1 MALVL
6 ALYLLLCVRV
16 TADICAGAAKGQIVF
31 SADVGALAF
40 HAQVSGWVKGRRIQM
55 RFPLPKFKTKSD
67 KKEFRRRWL
76 IARAVLHAADWE
88 LIALHV
94 RQTYLL
100 LTGQAICTE
109 AAARGI
115 RGEAD
120 AKQRRKQALS
130 DLMAIQKD
138 VQKAASSPKEP
149 EEEEDD
155 LFPALSQTRR
165 ISVVKPLE
173 EAKPAA
179 HRRRKQAVFT
189 VIQSD
194 KQVQ

>member
-1 MALVL
+1 MERKSAGGAIRLTNKTAIALRESARTVRRTGVVVGAVL
-6 ALYLLLCVRV
+6 TAGLAAASVWCGMRWLPAVPLL
-16 TADICAGAAKGQIVF
+16 IGAAVAID
-31 SADVGALAF
+31 A
-40 HAQVSGWVKGRRIQM
+40 
-55 RFPLPKFKTKSD
+55 
-67 KKEFRRRWL
+67 
-76 IARAVLHAADWE
+76 
-88 LIALHV
+88 LIALYV

-120 AKQRRKQALS
+120 AKQRREQALS
-130 DLMAIQKD
+130 DLMAMQKD
-138 VQKAASSPKEP
+138 VRKAAERSEA
-149 EEEEDD
+149 EERD

-165 ISVVKPLE
+165 ISAVMPPPE

-179 HRRRKQAVFT
+179 HRRRRQAVFT

>member
-1 MALVL
+1 MERKSAGGAIRLTNKTAIALRESARTARRTGVVVGVALTAGL
-6 ALYLLLCVRV
+6 AAASVWCGMRWLPAVPLL
-16 TADICAGAAKGQIVF
+16 IGAAVAID
-31 SADVGALAF
+31 A
-40 HAQVSGWVKGRRIQM
+40 
-55 RFPLPKFKTKSD
+55 
-67 KKEFRRRWL
+67 
-76 IARAVLHAADWE
+76 
-88 LIALHV
+88 LIALYV

-120 AKQRRKQALS
+120 AKQRREQALS
-130 DLMAIQKD
+130 DLAEIQKD
-138 VQKAASSPKEP
+138 VEKAVGRR
-149 EEEEDD
+149 EEEEQE
-155 LFPALSQTRR
+155 LFPPLSQTRR
-165 ISVVKPLE
+165 ISAVTPPPE

-179 HRRRKQAVFT
+179 HRRRRQAVFT

>member
-1 MALVL
+1 MEQKPAGGAIRLTNKTAIALRESARTARRAGVVVGAVL
-6 ALYLLLCVRV
+6 TAAIAAAAVWCGMRWLPAVPLL
-16 TADICAGAAKGQIVF
+16 IGAAV
-31 SADVGALAF
+31 ALDA
-40 HAQVSGWVKGRRIQM
+40 
-55 RFPLPKFKTKSD
+55 
-67 KKEFRRRWL
+67 
-76 IARAVLHAADWE
+76 

-165 ISVVKPLE
+165 RSVVKPPE
-173 EAKPAA
+173 EAKTAA

>member
-1 MALVL
+1 MERKSAGGAIRLTNKTAIALRESARTARRTGVVVGVVL
-6 ALYLLLCVRV
+6 TAGLAAASVWCGMRWLPAVPLL
-16 TADICAGAAKGQIVF
+16 IGAAVAID
-31 SADVGALAF
+31 A
-40 HAQVSGWVKGRRIQM
+40 
-55 RFPLPKFKTKSD
+55 
-67 KKEFRRRWL
+67 
-76 IARAVLHAADWE
+76 
-88 LIALHV
+88 LIALYV

-120 AKQRRKQALS
+120 ARQRRKQALS
-130 DLMAIQKD
+130 DLAEIQKD
-138 VQKAASSPKEP
+138 VEKAVGRR
-149 EEEEDD
+149 EEEEQE
-155 LFPALSQTRR
+155 LFPPLSQTRR
-165 ISVVKPLE
+165 ISAVTPPPE

-179 HRRRKQAVFT
+179 HRRRRQAVFT

>member
-1 MALVL
+1 MESKAIRLTNKTAVALRENAKKTRNAYFIVGAAGTL
-6 ALYLLLCVRV
+6 ALL
-16 TADICAGAAKGQIVF
+16 GAAVYFGMQWLPAVPLLI
-31 SADVGALAF
+31 GA
-40 HAQVSGWVKGRRIQM
+40 
-55 RFPLPKFKTKSD
+55 
-67 KKEFRRRWL
+67 
-76 IARAVLHAADWE
+76 AVAIDA
-88 LIALHV
+88 LIALYV

-120 AKQRRKQALS
+120 AKQRREQALS
-130 DLMAIQKD
+130 DLMAMQKD
-138 VQKAASSPKEP
+138 VRKAAERSEA
-149 EEEEDD
+149 EEERD

-165 ISVVKPLE
+165 ISAVTPPPE

-179 HRRRKQAVFT
+179 HRRRRQAVFT

>member
-1 MALVL
+1 MERKSAGGAIRLTNKTAIALRESARTVRRAGVVVGAVL
-6 ALYLLLCVRV
+6 TAGLAAASVWCGMRWLPAVPLL
-16 TADICAGAAKGQIVF
+16 IGAAVAID
-31 SADVGALAF
+31 A
-40 HAQVSGWVKGRRIQM
+40 
-55 RFPLPKFKTKSD
+55 
-67 KKEFRRRWL
+67 
-76 IARAVLHAADWE
+76 
-88 LIALHV
+88 LIALYV

-120 AKQRRKQALS
+120 AKQRREQALS
-130 DLMAIQKD
+130 DLMAMQKD
-138 VQKAASSPKEP
+138 VRKAAERSEA
-149 EEEEDD
+149 EERD

-165 ISVVKPLE
+165 ISAVTPPPE

-179 HRRRKQAVFT
+179 HRRRRQAVFT

>member
-1 MALVL
+1 MERKSAGGAIRLTNKTAIALRESARTVRRAGVVVGAVL
-6 ALYLLLCVRV
+6 TAGLAAASVWCGMRWLPAVPLL
-16 TADICAGAAKGQIVF
+16 IGAAVAID
-31 SADVGALAF
+31 A
-40 HAQVSGWVKGRRIQM
+40 
-55 RFPLPKFKTKSD
+55 
-67 KKEFRRRWL
+67 
-76 IARAVLHAADWE
+76 
-88 LIALHV
+88 LIALYV

-120 AKQRRKQALS
+120 AKQRREQALS
-130 DLMAIQKD
+130 DLMAMQKD
-138 VQKAASSPKEP
+138 VRKAAERSEA
-149 EEEEDD
+149 EERD

-165 ISVVKPLE
+165 ISAVTPPE

-179 HRRRKQAVFT
+179 HRRRRQAVFT

>member
-1 MALVL
+1 MERKSAGGAIRLTNKTAIALRESARTVRRAGVVVGAVL
-6 ALYLLLCVRV
+6 TAGLAAASVWCGMRWLPAVPLL
-16 TADICAGAAKGQIVF
+16 IGAAVAID
-31 SADVGALAF
+31 A
-40 HAQVSGWVKGRRIQM
+40 
-55 RFPLPKFKTKSD
+55 
-67 KKEFRRRWL
+67 
-76 IARAVLHAADWE
+76 
-88 LIALHV
+88 LIALYV

-138 VQKAASSPKEP
+138 VQKASSSPKEP
-149 EEEEDD
+149 EEEDD

>member
-1 MALVL
+1 MERKSAGGAIRLTNKTAIALRESARTVRRTGVVVGAVL
-6 ALYLLLCVRV
+6 TAGLAAASVWCGMRWLPAVPLL
-16 TADICAGAAKGQIVF
+16 IGAAVAID
-31 SADVGALAF
+31 A
-40 HAQVSGWVKGRRIQM
+40 
-55 RFPLPKFKTKSD
+55 
-67 KKEFRRRWL
+67 
-76 IARAVLHAADWE
+76 
-88 LIALHV
+88 LIALHA

-120 AKQRRKQALS
+120 AKQRREQALS
-130 DLMAIQKD
+130 DLMAMQKD
-138 VQKAASSPKEP
+138 VRKAAERSEA
-149 EEEEDD
+149 EEERD

-165 ISVVKPLE
+165 ISAVTPPPE

-179 HRRRKQAVFT
+179 HRRRRQAVFT

>member
-1 MALVL
+1 MEQKPAGGAIRLTNKTAIALRES
-6 ALYLLLCVRV
+6 ARTVRRTGV
-16 TADICAGAAKGQIVF
+16 VVGAAVT
-31 SADVGALAF
+31 VAF
-40 HAQVSGWVKGRRIQM
+40 AVAAVWCGM
-55 RFPLPKFKTKSD
+55 
-67 KKEFRRRWL
+67 RWL
-76 IARAVLHAADWE
+76 PAVPLLIGAAVAIDA
-88 LIALHV
+88 LIALYV

-120 AKQRRKQALS
+120 AKQRREQALS
-130 DLMAIQKD
+130 DLMAMQKD
-138 VQKAASSPKEP
+138 VRKAAERSEA
-149 EEEEDD
+149 EEERD

-165 ISVVKPLE
+165 ISAVKPPE
-173 EAKPAA
+173 ETKPAA
-179 HRRRKQAVFT
+179 HRRRRQAVFT

>member
-1 MALVL
+1 MEQKPAGGAIRLTNKTAIALRESARTARRAGVVVGAVL
-6 ALYLLLCVRV
+6 TAAIAAAAVWCGMRWLPAVPLL
-16 TADICAGAAKGQIVF
+16 IGAAV
-31 SADVGALAF
+31 ALDA
-40 HAQVSGWVKGRRIQM
+40 
-55 RFPLPKFKTKSD
+55 
-67 KKEFRRRWL
+67 
-76 IARAVLHAADWE
+76 

-138 VQKAASSPKEP
+138 VQKASSSPKEP

-173 EAKPAA
+173 EAKPAV

>member
-1 MALVL
+1 MERKSAGGAIRLTNKTAIALRESARTVRRTGVVVGAVL
-6 ALYLLLCVRV
+6 TAGLAAASVRCGMRWLPAVPLL
-16 TADICAGAAKGQIVF
+16 IGAAVAID
-31 SADVGALAF
+31 A
-40 HAQVSGWVKGRRIQM
+40 
-55 RFPLPKFKTKSD
+55 
-67 KKEFRRRWL
+67 
-76 IARAVLHAADWE
+76 
-88 LIALHV
+88 LIALYV

-120 AKQRRKQALS
+120 AKQRREQALS
-130 DLMAIQKD
+130 DLMAMQKD
-138 VQKAASSPKEP
+138 VRKAAERSEA
-149 EEEEDD
+149 EERD

-165 ISVVKPLE
+165 ISAVTPPPE

-179 HRRRKQAVFT
+179 HRRRRQAVFT

>member
-1 MALVL
+1 MERKSAGGAIRLTNKTAIALRESARTARRAGVVVGAVL
-6 ALYLLLCVRV
+6 TAGLAAASVWCGMRWLPAVPLL
-16 TADICAGAAKGQIVF
+16 IGAAVAID
-31 SADVGALAF
+31 A
-40 HAQVSGWVKGRRIQM
+40 
-55 RFPLPKFKTKSD
+55 
-67 KKEFRRRWL
+67 
-76 IARAVLHAADWE
+76 
-88 LIALHV
+88 LIALYV

-120 AKQRRKQALS
+120 AKQRREQALS
-130 DLMAIQKD
+130 DLMAMQKD
-138 VQKAASSPKEP
+138 VEKAAGRRA
-149 EEEEDD
+149 EEEQE

-165 ISVVKPLE
+165 ISAVTPPPE

-179 HRRRKQAVFT
+179 HRRRRQAVFT